1 VAVTRELAATHRHAL
16 ISRDHLLRAAVPL
29 YLGRVA
35 SFVSEVAGQDP
46 SVAEERLE
54 ALCLQFERSRSE
66 LVALWTAQ
74 TR

>member
-1 VAVTRELAATHRHAL
+1 
-16 ISRDHLLRAAVPL
+16 
-29 YLGRVA
+29 VA
-35 SFVSEVAGQDP
+35 SFLTEVAGQDP

-66 LVALWTAQ
+66 LVALWTAH